1 MRGKFGKLNYLG
13 IVMLCLLLG
22 MVLLSCAPKGQDSL
36 KATGSNHPGV
46 QNQGCELSFTEVCA
60 AANRGVQCTCGAYCD
75 WVELYNGG
83 KEELSLA
90 GWYLSDDVLKGGVS
104 LEDFSVSAGGY
115 VLLPCCE
122 CGAYGTVKLGISKA
136 GETLYLTNGNSIE
149 ELVVP
154 SLHKNESYAIGKDAA
169 WGYCIEPTPGEENG
183 TAIRENSQWIEATLD
198 GLHINEV
205 NPDEGW
211 VELYNPTERDVS
223 LEGLY
228 FSSVETFLCAYKLE
242 GVVEADGYVLLRE
255 EATGVTI
262 SRGDRVYLTNGA
274 TGERDSIEI
283 PKSLEKGCSV
293 GRNGSGETAC
303 FRNPSPEQENG
314 KGYKVGE
321 ALPFFEKEGVY
332 ISEASATGEGGDWIE
347 LYNGGDSAVNLEGW
361 HLSDKTEDP
370 NRWAVSGT
378 LEPGA
383 YVVVEGVSISASGET
398 VYLYDET
405 GRLVDHFTTAAL
417 EPGYSCGR
425 LEEDAFTERVLFDE
439 PTPGKSNSNI
449 YYTGYAA
456 QPVLT
461 ETGLYQEE
469 PFILTIASA
478 TEGAVIRYTTD
489 GSVPTESSPV
499 FVEGLVI
506 DTSMSFCAQAFAEGK
521 LPSKPVYAQYLFE
534 TPHTLPVVCLSVAP
548 REFSTLYN
556 VKERE
561 EVTGEHGGYC
571 FFYEADGSLGT
582 AFPCG
587 IKAKGR
593 GSLSFPQKSLTIKLR
608 GKYGQKSVSYPFFG
622 EEGLR
627 YYSLCLRNG
636 GQDIDG
642 AIIRDSLI
650 SRAAKGL
657 NVDGQASRAVVVY
670 VNGEYYGLYSLNEE
684 MNADYF
690 VTHYGTTKD
699 AMEVISQSHTVK
711 SGSAEAFLALR
722 KEATKVRGSETAYE
736 ALCAQL
742 DVDAFTDYVVIQ
754 TLTGNSDTMNQK
766 YARSTDG
773 KVVWRPILFDLD
785 FAYAYPNMNTMKQ
798 YFKEEGFKPNETST
812 LRIQN
817 DLYKGLYSSEAWREK
832 FVKRFVEIAYGSFD
846 TDRLLRLVD
855 EMAAEIRPEMERQVE
870 RWGMHDSVAD
880 WEQEIEGLKRNITAR
895 RETALKQLQ
904 NMFGLTGEEMKAL
917 VEKYGG

>member
-1 MRGKFGKLNYLG
+1 MRRKERKLNQLRR
-13 IVMLCLLLG
+13 IVLCLLLG
-22 MVLLSCAPKGQDSL
+22 TVLLSCAQKGEDSL
-36 KATGSNHPGV
+36 QTTVDNDLAVKEN
-46 QNQGCELSFTEVCA
+46 GCELSFSEVCA
-60 AANRGVQCTCGAYCD
+60 ASNRGVQCACGAYCD
-75 WVELYNGG
+75 WVELYNEG
-83 KEELSLA
+83 KEKLSLA
-90 GWYLSDDVLKGGVS
+90 GWYLTDDAQKAGVS
-104 LEDFSVSAGGY
+104 LEDFSVPASGY
-115 VLLPCCE
+115 VLIPCCA

-136 GETLYLTNGNSIE
+136 GETLYLTNGGSIV
-149 ELVVP
+149 ELQVP
-154 SLHKNESYAIGKDAA
+154 TIHKNESYAVEEDGT
-169 WGYCIEPTPGEENG
+169 WGYCVEPTPGEAN
-183 TAIRENSQWIEATLD
+183 TTVIREKRQWIEASLD

-211 VELYNPTERDVS
+211 VELYNPTERDIS

-228 FSSVETFLCAYKLE
+228 FSSEETFLCAYKLE

-255 EATGVTI
+255 EDTSVTI
-262 SRGDRVYLTNGA
+262 SRGDRVYLTNGT

-283 PKSLEKGCSV
+283 PKSLEKECSV

-303 FRNPSPEQENG
+303 FRNPSPKQENG

-332 ISEASATGEGGDWIE
+332 ISEVSATGEGGDWIE
-347 LYNGGDSAVNLEGW
+347 LYNGSGSAINLEGW

-383 YVVVEGVSISASGET
+383 YMVVEGVSISASGET

-405 GRLVDHFTTAAL
+405 GSLVDHFTTPAL
-417 EPGYSCGR
+417 EYGYSCGR
-425 LEEDAFTERVLFDE
+425 LEGDAFTERVLFDK
-439 PTPGKSNSNI
+439 PTPGKSNCNI

-469 PFILTIASA
+469 PFILTVTSA

-506 DTSMSFCAQAFAEGK
+506 DTSMSFCARAFAEGK

-561 EVTGEHGGYC
+561 EVTEHGGYC

-593 GSLSFPQKSLTIKLR
+593 GSLSFPQKSLTLKLR
-608 GKYGQKSVSYPFFG
+608 GKYGQKAVSYPFFG

-699 AMEVISQSHTVK
+699 VMEVISQSHTVK
-711 SGSAEAFLALR
+711 SGSVDAFRALR
-722 KEATKVRGSETAYE
+722 KEATKVRGNETAYE

-742 DVDAFTDYVVIQ
+742 DVEAFTDYVVIQ

-798 YFKEEGFKPNETST
+798 YFKEEGFRPNENST

-817 DLYKGLYSSEAWREK
+817 DIYKGLYFSKIWREK
-832 FVKRFVEIAYGSFD
+832 FVERFVEIAYGNFD
-846 TDRLLRLVD
+846 TDRLLQLVE

-880 WEQEIEGLKRNITAR
+880 WEQEIEGLKRNIAAR

-904 NMFGLTGEEMKAL
+904 NMFGLTDEEMKAL